1 VRRVSGRRLLTLL
14 VVLAAIG
21 LPAGILQSL
30 CVGRS
35 CEAEGDAAP
44 RVPFCPL
51 PASLRVLLANGYREG
66 RSPDVLGVVQGTP
79 AYTEVAGT
87 RLSWPAAGTAVD
99 DVAVPLAFAGAGVR
113 RDVEL
118 PSGVTLDR
126 VAPTIAAALGFER
139 PFPNIRSGS
148 AIEGITGGDPPTLVL
163 LIGWKGVGSADLTA
177 RPDDWPFLASLLDE
191 GVGTLGA
198 STGSL
203 PLDPAATLTTLGTG
217 GLPSQHGITGSFLR
231 NEAGEVVAA
240 FGTGAPVPVIATLA
254 DDLDA
259 PASAGVPSPY
269 GQRPVVSL
277 VATDERD
284 RGLVGGDWYENH
296 DTDRVI
302 LASGAE
308 AVSSARSLLAGTRDD
323 DVADLLGVVLDG
335 SIRSMDRRSAQI
347 VAAAESATHGSVLVA
362 LAGTGPDA
370 SSASVHPDGDLVAA
384 VEDAVPGEAPAV
396 AATVPGGIFLDRRV
410 LTEARVTGQVAVDA
424 LLSVTSSDG
433 REMMADAFQ
442 GFAVSFA
449 RYC

>member
-1 VRRVSGRRLLTLL
+1 MRRVSGRRLLTLL

-21 LPAGILQSL
+21 LPAGVLQAL

-51 PASLRVLLANGYREG
+51 PAALRDLLASGYREG

-79 AYTEVAGT
+79 VYTEIAGT
-87 RLSWPAAGTAVD
+87 RLSWPAAGTPVD

-126 VAPTIAAALGFER
+126 VVPTIAAALGFER
-139 PFPNIRSGS
+139 PFPNIRSGT
-148 AIEGITGGDPPTLVL
+148 AIEAITGGDPPALVL
-163 LIGWKGVGSADLTA
+163 LIGWKGVGAADLSA

-191 GVGTLGA
+191 GVGTLDA

-217 GLPSQHGITGSFLR
+217 GIPSQHGITGSFVR

-269 GQRPVVSL
+269 GQRPVIAL
-277 VATDERD
+277 VATDDRD

-302 LASGAE
+302 LESGAE
-308 AVSSARSLLAGTRDD
+308 AVSSATSLLAGNRDD
-323 DVADLLGVVLDG
+323 GVPDLLGVVLDG

-347 VAAAESATHGSVLVA
+347 VAAAESATPGSVLVV
-362 LAGTGPDA
+362 LAGTGPEA
-370 SSASVHPDGDLVAA
+370 SATSAQPDDDLVAA
-384 VEDAVPGEAPAV
+384 VEDAVPGEASAV
-396 AATVPGGIFLDRRV
+396 AAAVPGGIFLDQRV

-424 LLSVTSSDG
+424 LLGVTSSDG